1 VAAPED
7 RITRSTVLT
16 LVAMGLGVFILA
28 NDFSA
33 INVALPTIE
42 RDLDT
47 DLTSVQW
54 VINAYGLV
62 FGMLIVTGGG
72 LADTLGRRRVF
83 FAGAAIFAATS
94 VLGGVAPSI
103 EVLIASRALMGVGAA
118 LMWPA
123 ILGMT
128 TRRCPRRRLDWPA
141 G

>member
-1 VAAPED
+1 
-7 RITRSTVLT
+7 
-16 LVAMGLGVFILA
+16 MGLGVFILA

-33 INVALPTIE
+33 INVALPPIE
-42 RDLDT
+42 QDLDT
-47 DLTSVQW
+47 DLTAVQW

-103 EVLIASRALMGVGAA
+103 EVLIASRALMGIGAA

-128 TRRCPRRRLDWPA
+128 YAALPA
-141 G
+141 AKAWLAGGP